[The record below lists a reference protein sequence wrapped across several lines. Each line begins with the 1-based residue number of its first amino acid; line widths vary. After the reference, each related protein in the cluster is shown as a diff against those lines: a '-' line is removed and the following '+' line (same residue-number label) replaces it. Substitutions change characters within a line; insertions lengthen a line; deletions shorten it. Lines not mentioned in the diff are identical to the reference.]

1 MSPTLGQHTHSAQVS
16 CWSFG
21 FGSNFC
27 NVILLG
33 WLSCLTCLHW
43 CGNASLQAPQYL
55 EVRRCFFTAE
65 NHVPLCGLNVCGLPR
80 EIISHMDGCRF
91 VHMMSRKTGTV
102 SQYLASADVKTVKQT
117 CFLGSKLEWDL
128 LGVCLLGVRCL
139 LSQLW
144 NFVQI
149 AVAEFGNWFNAY

>member
-1 MSPTLGQHTHSAQVS
+1 MAADMMRLCVDMQPMAFVPVFLPLQGHQ
-16 CWSFG
+16 
-21 FGSNFC
+21 GSHRVEIC
-27 NVILLG
+27 RPALCPEIR
-33 WLSCLTCLHW
+33 
-43 CGNASLQAPQYL
+43 

-65 NHVPLCGLNVCGLPR
+65 NHVPLCGLDVCGLPR

-102 SQYLASADVKTVKQT
+102 SQYLASADVKSFEQT
-117 CFLGSKLEWDL
+117 CFLGPKLEWDL